1 MGFVELI
8 LLIIIVLIC
17 AAPWLWR
24 GFQRRRVQSFR
35 YEVCVSKPENHSS
48 IHLIERS

>member
-1 MGFVELI
+1 MGFIELI

-17 AAPWLWR
+17 AAPWLWQR
-24 GFQRRRVQSFR
+24 FQRRPVQSFR
-35 YEVCVSKPENHSS
+35 YEVSVSKPDKHSS